1 MTHRVNHKRALGKI
15 VGLKA
20 ENPHAAGVLM
30 PESDPYR
37 VLGVA
42 KDASSAEIK
51 RAYRKLARQYH
62 PDRNDDPAA
71 EERFKRI
78 QSAHEKIGA
87 AEARSKF
94 DQEQQMRD
102 MFGGG
107 AGNPFAGGG
116 NPFGGMGGGS
126 GMGGMGSMDDL
137 LQGLFGGRGGA
148 GGSASHGGRAGGF
161 GAGQQMRPGSGQ
173 PQPEKGADIRT
184 SLDISLADA
193 TAGGS
198 FPFTIRR
205 LTKDGAGGV
214 KSKAKNLSVKVKPS
228 LEHATVMRLSGMG
241 HEHLH
246 GEAGDVMLTIR
257 IDAGEGRRWEDGA
270 LVQQVE
276 VPFSTL
282 ILGGKVKITT
292 PDGKTGNL
300 TIPANSRIGDR
311 RRMKGMGY
319 VNGALDL
326 EFILTEIEELTPQQQ
341 QAIENLRQHG
351 L

>member
-1 MTHRVNHKRALGKI
+1 MTHRVNHKRALGEI

-42 KDASSAEIK
+42 KDASDAEIK

-78 QSAHEKIGA
+78 QSAHEKIGD

-94 DQEQQMRD
+94 DQEQQMRN
-102 MFGGG
+102 MFG
-107 AGNPFAGGG
+107 GGG
-116 NPFGGMGGGS
+116 NPFGGGGNPFGGAG
-126 GMGGMGSMDDL
+126 GMGGMDDL
-137 LQGLFGGRGGA
+137 LQGLFGGRGG
-148 GGSASHGGRAGGF
+148 GGASHSSGRGGRPGM
-161 GAGQQMRPGSGQ
+161 GQQMRPDQQQS
-173 PQPEKGADIRT
+173 QPEKGADIRA

-205 LTKDGAGGV
+205 LTKDGTGGV
-214 KSKAKNLSVKVKPS
+214 KSKAKNLSVKVKPG

-257 IDAGEGRRWEDGA
+257 IDAGEGRRWDDGA

-292 PDGKTGNL
+292 PEGKTGNL
-300 TIPANSRIGDR
+300 TIPENSRIGDR

-319 VNGALDL
+319 VGGSLDL
-326 EFILTEIEELTPQQQ
+326 EFILAEIEELTSQQL

>member
-42 KDASSAEIK
+42 KDASDAEIK

-78 QSAHEKIGA
+78 QSAHEKIGD

-94 DQEQQMRD
+94 DQEQQMRN
-102 MFGGG
+102 MFG
-107 AGNPFAGGG
+107 GGG
-116 NPFGGMGGGS
+116 NPFGGGDPFGGAG
-126 GMGGMGSMDDL
+126 GMGGMDDL

-205 LTKDGAGGV
+205 LTKDGTGGV
-214 KSKAKNLSVKVKPS
+214 KSKAKNLSVKVKPG

-257 IDAGEGRRWEDGA
+257 IDAGEGRRWDDGA

-292 PDGKTGNL
+292 PEGKTGNL
-300 TIPANSRIGDR
+300 TIPENSRIGDR

-319 VNGALDL
+319 VGGSLDL
-326 EFILTEIEELTPQQQ
+326 EFILAEIEELTSQQL

>member
-1 MTHRVNHKRALGKI
+1 MTHRVNHKRALGEI

-20 ENPHAAGVLM
+20 EYPHAAGVLM

-42 KDASSAEIK
+42 KDASDAEIK

-78 QSAHEKIGA
+78 QSAHEKIGD

-94 DQEQQMRD
+94 DQEQQMRN
-102 MFGGG
+102 MFG
-107 AGNPFAGGG
+107 GGG
-116 NPFGGMGGGS
+116 NPFGGGDPFGGGGNPFGGAG
-126 GMGGMGSMDDL
+126 GMGGMDDL
-137 LQGLFGGRGGA
+137 LQGLFGGRAGA
-148 GGSASHGGRAGGF
+148 TSRGGSAGM
-161 GAGQQMRPGSGQ
+161 GQQMRPDQRQS
-173 PQPEKGADIRT
+173 QPEKGADIRA
-184 SLDISLADA
+184 SLDISLRDAAD
-193 TAGGS
+193 GGS

-214 KSKAKNLSVKVKPS
+214 KSKAKTLSVKVKPGI
-228 LEHATVMRLSGMG
+228 EHAAVMRLSGMG

-257 IDAGEGRRWEDGA
+257 IDAGEGRRWDDGA

-292 PDGKTGNL
+292 PEGKTGNL
-300 TIPANSRIGDR
+300 TIPENSRIGDR

-319 VNGALDL
+319 VGGSLDL
-326 EFILTEIEELTPQQQ
+326 EFILAEIEELTSQQL

>member
-1 MTHRVNHKRALGKI
+1 
-15 VGLKA
+15 
-20 ENPHAAGVLM
+20 
-30 PESDPYR
+30 
-37 VLGVA
+37 
-42 KDASSAEIK
+42 
-51 RAYRKLARQYH
+51 
-62 PDRNDDPAA
+62 
-71 EERFKRI
+71 
-78 QSAHEKIGA
+78 
-87 AEARSKF
+87 
-94 DQEQQMRD
+94 
-102 MFGGG
+102 
-107 AGNPFAGGG
+107 
-116 NPFGGMGGGS
+116 
-126 GMGGMGSMDDL
+126 MDDL

-205 LTKDGAGGV
+205 LTKDGTGGV
-214 KSKAKNLSVKVKPS
+214 KSKAKNLSVKVKPG

-257 IDAGEGRRWEDGA
+257 IDAGEGRRWDDGA

-292 PDGKTGNL
+292 PEGKTGNL
-300 TIPANSRIGDR
+300 TIPENSRIGDR

-319 VNGALDL
+319 VGGSLDL
-326 EFILTEIEELTPQQQ
+326 EFILAEIEELTSQQL

>member
-1 MTHRVNHKRALGKI
+1 MTRRANQNWCRVEN
-15 VGLKA
+15 VGLKV

-42 KDASSAEIK
+42 KEASSAEIK

-78 QSAHEKIGA
+78 QSAYEKIGS
-87 AEARSKF
+87 AEARQKY
-94 DQEQQMRD
+94 DQEQQMRNK
-102 MFGGG
+102 FGE
-107 AGNPFAGGG
+107 GGG
-116 NPFGGMGGGS
+116 NPFGSGGNPFGSGSPFGGGGMGG
-126 GMGGMGSMDDL
+126 MDDL
-137 LQGLFGGRGGA
+137 LQGLFGG
-148 GGSASHGGRAGGF
+148 GGRAGMEQHMRHGP
-161 GAGQQMRPGSGQ
+161 GQS
-173 PQPEKGADIRT
+173 QPERGADIRA
-184 SLDISLADA
+184 SLDISLEDA
-193 TAGGS
+193 TSGGS

-205 LTKDGAGGV
+205 LTKDGSGGV
-214 KSKAKNLSVKVKPS
+214 KSKAKNLSVKVKPG

-246 GEAGDVMLTIR
+246 GESGDVKLTIR

-270 LVQQVE
+270 LVQEVE

-282 ILGGKVKITT
+282 VLGGKVKITT
-292 PDGKTGNL
+292 PEGKTGNL
-300 TIPANSRIGDR
+300 TIPENSRIGDR

-319 VNGALDL
+319 VSGSLDL
-326 EFILTEIEELTPQQQ
+326 EFILSEIEKLTEQQL
-341 QAIENLRQHG
+341 QAIENLRHHG